1 MPAHRESASEDTAP
15 HDPPSPSTHQADNRA
30 VADRAE
36 SSGFIRNVQVYEPH
50 RVGLP
55 PVVPYVTELWRRR
68 EFAAHLS
75 RSNMRAANTRT
86 FFGQLWLV
94 INPLLLALVY
104 YVMVSIISSRQGGMP
119 FLAHLTAGIF
129 IYYFVSGSISTGA
142 TSVTAGGSLIANMA
156 FPRLLMPLSAVRTAF
171 FRFLPTIPVY
181 LVIHTVAGLPWS
193 WVQLLALYFLACTV
207 LFAAGLAAVFATF
220 QVYFRDTTAF
230 LPYALRIGLYLSPVL
245 WFIEQVP
252 GRLQAFVMAN
262 PLYYLIGGWTDLLVR
277 AKAPE
282 PVVWVGAA
290 VIAVVTLVAGSMF
303 FMSREREFAVRL

>member
-1 MPAHRESASEDTAP
+1 MTTS
-15 HDPPSPSTHQADNRA
+15 STHQAANKE

-36 SSGFIRNVQVYEPH
+36 SSGFIRDLQVYEPH

-55 PVVPYVTELWRRR
+55 PLMPYATELWRRR
-68 EFAAHLS
+68 DFAAQLS
-75 RSNMRAANTRT
+75 KSNMRAANTRT

-104 YVMVSIISSRQGGMP
+104 YVMVGIISSRPGGLP

-129 IYYFVSGSISTGA
+129 IYYFVTGSISTGA
-142 TSVTAGGSLIANMA
+142 SSVTAGGSLIANMA
-156 FPRLLMPLSAVRTAF
+156 FPRLLMPFSAVRTAF

-181 LVIHTVAGLPWS
+181 LAIHAVAGLPWS
-193 WVQLLALYFLACTV
+193 WKQTLSLYFLGCTV
-207 LFAAGLAAVFATF
+207 LFAAGLAAVFATL
-220 QVYFRDTTAF
+220 QVYFRDTTSF

-252 GRLQAFVMAN
+252 ANLKVFVMAN
-262 PLYYLIGGWTDLLVR
+262 PLYYLIGGRTDLLIRAQVPDLAVR
-277 AKAPE
+277 I
-282 PVVWVGAA
+282 GAA
-290 VIAVVTLVAGSMF
+290 VISAVTFILGSLF